1 MGPLVLASVLK
12 QEEVP
17 VEIVD
22 LELAF
27 RKQASLRWE
36 HESATRYILQT
47 LERTGAN
54 VFGISSICSNFP
66 FVLAL
71 SNLIRKHFPESKI
84 ILGGPPPSSVPS
96 RSLELFDSVDMVVIG
111 EGERTLLELVRS
123 DWRPESLKAIKG
135 IAYRHGKTITMN
147 PGRELIADLDELPMP
162 DFTL

>member
-1 MGPLVLASVLK
+1 MNTHKVCLINLPTSREQDEIFFPMGPLVLASVLK

-71 SNLIRKHFPESKI
+71 SNLIRKHFPE
-84 ILGGPPPSSVPS
+84 
-96 RSLELFDSVDMVVIG
+96 
-111 EGERTLLELVRS
+111 
-123 DWRPESLKAIKG
+123 
-135 IAYRHGKTITMN
+135 
-147 PGRELIADLDELPMP
+147 
-162 DFTL
+162 